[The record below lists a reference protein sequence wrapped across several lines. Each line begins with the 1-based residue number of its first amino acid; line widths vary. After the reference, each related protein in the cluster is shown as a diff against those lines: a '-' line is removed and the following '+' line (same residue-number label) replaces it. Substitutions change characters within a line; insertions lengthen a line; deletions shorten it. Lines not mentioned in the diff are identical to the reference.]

1 MSAKAGIQN
10 NSGCP
15 IGNFGHDKL
24 RKDMITELQKNFYRI
39 TSRMP
44 YRLRHVHAYLLAQD
58 KNLALFDTG
67 LNTDGALAALEVDL
81 QSVGLDIRNIRQ
93 IYLTHVHTDHC
104 SMAGLLQKMTESE
117 VYLSAPAFEE
127 YRHYRKTDEAVAQAK
142 SFYARHGMT
151 PEEIEMIINEFED
164 IRSIIT
170 EFNADGFLQDGQECE
185 FGTSR
190 FEIIF
195 TPGHAGGH
203 VCFFFPREKFLL
215 AGDHILPY
223 IAPSL
228 TPNIFDENY
237 RPLKTYLESLA
248 KIENLR
254 CAEIH
259 PGHGTSLSSVNE
271 RIVEI
276 RAYHER
282 RKKYFYGFLN
292 NTPKTARA
300 LAREIFGEELPD
312 FEKFLA
318 LNETFVYLQE
328 LKAEGTVFGQTE
340 NNFFSYTAL

>member
-1 MSAKAGIQN
+1 
-10 NSGCP
+10 
-15 IGNFGHDKL
+15 
-24 RKDMITELQKNFYRI
+24 MITEIRKNFYRI

-67 LNTDGALAALEVDL
+67 LNTDNALAALGKDL

-104 SMAGLLQKMTESE
+104 SMAGLLQKMTGAK
-117 VYLSAPAFEE
+117 VFLSAPAFEE
-127 YRHYRKTDEAVAQAK
+127 YRHYRKADEAVAMAR

-151 PEEIEMIINEFED
+151 PAEIDAIIDEFED
-164 IRSIIT
+164 IRAIIT
-170 EFNADGFLQDGQECE
+170 EFSADDILEDKQLCK
-185 FGTSR
+185 FGSTQ
-190 FEIIF
+190 FEVIS
-195 TPGHAGGH
+195 TPGHANGH
-203 VCFFFPREKFLL
+203 LCFFFPDEKFLL

-237 RPLKTYLESLA
+237 RPLKTYLESLGR
-248 KIENLR
+248 IEKLR

-259 PGHGTSLSSVNE
+259 PGHGNSLSSVNE
-271 RIVEI
+271 RITEI
-276 RAYHER
+276 RAHHDQ
-282 RKKYFYGFLN
+282 RKKFFNGFMN
-292 NTPKTARA
+292 SAPKTAREIA
-300 LAREIFGEELPD
+300 QEIFGEDLPD

-328 LKAEGTVFGQTE
+328 LKDEGTITEKME
-340 NNFFSYTAL
+340 NNVFSYMAL